1 MIAMSNDMG
10 VIQGVSNL
18 LLLHKM
24 AISASGTDGPLWSD
38 GPASFGFDAYGV
50 SYSYSGS
57 S

>member
-24 AISASGTDGPLWSD
+24 AISASGTDGPLWSG
-38 GPASFGFDAYGV
+38 GPASFGLDAYGV
-50 SYSYSGS
+50 SYSYSGTS
-57 S
+57 